1 MKVPVR
7 GVDVELT
14 NRCNALCS
22 FCPRAETPQQGF
34 MTFETFEKVV
44 ARVLELNEKS
54 PHYIDFTGQG
64 ESTLHPQLL
73 EFATYAKSKRL
84 GVRMTTNANLLD
96 KDKSRALI
104 EAGLISVTFSVS
116 DFGDDYELVY
126 NLSFEK
132 TRTNIL
138 DFLALTKEYPERE
151 IDIVISIVKHD
162 INMNKIEEMKRFWY
176 GLGVK
181 YVMEFD
187 QNNRGGACDNQHY
200 FSGNNTYE
208 LEANKIL
215 ANGKISSLCAAPFRF
230 IFVGW
235 NGQYYICCSDY
246 RKQSPLGSV
255 FEYGIEEM
263 EAIKFEAL
271 KGYIPACASC
281 NIDPVNAVREVLF
294 EMEHGIS
301 SQDKLDTTLKY
312 LKSNNNE
319 WLPQDI
325 DILNWR
331 ETSPLRL
338 KNIS

>member
-44 ARVLELNEKS
+44 ARVLELNEKE
-54 PHYIDFTGQG
+54 HHGIFFTGQG
-64 ESTLHPQLL
+64 ESTLHSELL
-73 EFATYAKSKRL
+73 EFVTYAKRKNL
-84 GVRMTTNANLLD
+84 DVRMTTNANLLD
-96 KDKSRALI
+96 KEKSRALI
-104 EAGLISVTFSVS
+104 EAGINGVTFSVS

-126 NLSFEK
+126 NLNFEK

-138 DFLALTKEYPERE
+138 DFLALTKEYPERD
-151 IDIVISIVKHD
+151 INIVISIVKHD
-162 INMNKIEEMKRFWY
+162 LNLNKIEEMKKFWY

-200 FSGNNTYE
+200 FIGNNKYE
-208 LEANKIL
+208 AEAKDIL
-215 ANGKISSLCAAPFRF
+215 AAGKISSLCAAPFRF

-263 EAIKFEAL
+263 EAIKLEAL

-281 NIDPVNAVREVLF
+281 NIDPVNGVREVLF

-301 SQDKLDTTLKY
+301 SQEKLDTTLNY
-312 LKSNNNE
+312 LKNVNNG

-331 ETSPLRL
+331 ETSPLIW
-338 KNIS
+338 KKIS